1 MALPPL
7 ASVCYST
14 NTNEDHNRLQVL
26 CKRLKKMCQA
36 DQPDSQLM
44 DALVATALTDDRAA
58 AHWLVNHAEDPS
70 LVSGNC
76 RVYYLLLCPAN
87 ELEAR
92 FDEFWTAYR
101 GARDWTPPMDYM
113 PHVPVVQPFEAQA
126 HQLLDV
132 YHAFNTVSRG
142 FADRCPAADFQLT
155 LPPVDLTANP
165 LRLSLQLCEPT
176 VETMLKELA
185 AVFVKMLADKF
196 VPAVPVRPPYRAA
209 LCEGFMQS
217 QQYQVEQEAMHH
229 FAVNPDSRRVA
240 VGTPADTV
248 WQLRLYSR
256 DVRQRNDLTGETHA
270 VYRMRSEC
278 LPADDDGFIQLAY
291 SSGDLVALV
300 APTEPGIAPADVTA
314 WALGLNCD
322 TGQLGHFRPA
332 MLEAQRVPC
341 SSAWT
346 LHKVANIGCTL
357 PSSPLGN
364 SASSSCWASFSRQ
377 SSMCVDECASATGA
391 GCSGSGGSSGSRGYC
406 GANGSA
412 GTHCP
417 MNAANRLS
425 CTPSGVPLPP
435 SDTSGSSDSMP
446 PSPKPVGKS
455 KSLVSFFLSERP
467 PRQLH
472 VMRHGERMDTT
483 VGFHWYNKAFDS
495 KGVFANRF
503 DLNIPEVL
511 PTRPVEDFDRD
522 TPLTLIGQFVS
533 HQMGEALARAGVRY
547 TYAYSSPALRCVQT
561 AHHLL
566 QGAGQFRLSVRIEP
580 MLNEFPHDHDDQ
592 AQMPRF
598 MSPTELRS
606 AGYNV
611 DKDYQP
617 HSTLEGFDRR
627 NSPEKYQQRVRRV
640 LKKILDSTRKRGG
653 NILVVGHRTT
663 IEFCPII
670 LMGYKSYVKRVC
682 IPYNAML
689 CLDERPKK
697 GTWVLANQPSA
708 AFSCNEHC
716 RFDGS
721 SLASPV

>member
-14 NTNEDHNRLQVL
+14 NTIEDHNRLQVL

-36 DQPDSQLM
+36 GQPDSQLM

-70 LVSGNC
+70 LVSGNR

-113 PHVPVVQPFEAQA
+113 PNVPVVQPFEAHA

-155 LPPVDLTANP
+155 LPPVNLTANP

-300 APTEPGIAPADVTA
+300 APTEPSIAPADGAA

-435 SDTSGSSDSMP
+435 SDTSGSSTACRHRR
-446 PSPKPVGKS
+446 
-455 KSLVSFFLSERP
+455 SLSASRSHWCRFSCPNGRP
-467 PRQLH
+467 PAARDAP
-472 VMRHGERMDTT
+472 RRAHGHHGR
-483 VGFHWYNKAFDS
+483 
-495 KGVFANRF
+495 
-503 DLNIPEVL
+503 L
-511 PTRPVEDFDRD
+511 PLVQQ
-522 TPLTLIGQFVS
+522 G
-533 HQMGEALARAGVRY
+533 
-547 TYAYSSPALRCVQT
+547 LR
-561 AHHLL
+561 L
-566 QGAGQFRLSVRIEP
+566 
-580 MLNEFPHDHDDQ
+580 
-592 AQMPRF
+592 
-598 MSPTELRS
+598 
-606 AGYNV
+606 
-611 DKDYQP
+611 
-617 HSTLEGFDRR
+617 
-627 NSPEKYQQRVRRV
+627 
-640 LKKILDSTRKRGG
+640 
-653 NILVVGHRTT
+653 
-663 IEFCPII
+663 
-670 LMGYKSYVKRVC
+670 
-682 IPYNAML
+682 
-689 CLDERPKK
+689 
-697 GTWVLANQPSA
+697 
-708 AFSCNEHC
+708 
-716 RFDGS
+716 
-721 SLASPV
+721 